1 MTLEIEKNSTQQDE
15 SNISAVENLF
25 YNNTNQ
31 KVYVDNKDISGN
43 LIIEKIES
51 GFLGNIVEFKKSRK
65 TGEKL
70 SPIISGDELSSI
82 NFLGYDGSSYSLGSK
97 IQVISRGTI
106 EVGKIPST
114 IKFSVANNFGNNVE
128 LLRLDTEDSF
138 LSLTGVSDSTTLLLK
153 NSHNLINP
161 ARLVMTRSRGTNTF
175 PTNVEPGDRVFDMVS
190 SAFANGAARL
200 TTLISTEVE
209 TVVGSVVQSS
219 INFFTA
225 DKFGAL
231 RPVVSVTPAGELKA
245 NTIKSFSPNESL
257 NLDVNGVGTINAQ
270 KPLRTNGYVKLPVYN
285 NDTQRDNDISEP
297 EPGMIIFNHQND
309 STGVPQFQG
318 FDGINWVNLRQ

>member
-1 MTLEIEKNSTQQDE
+1 MTLQIRTDSTQQRETTIPTVGD
-15 SNISAVENLF
+15 IATIDNL
-25 YNNTNQ
+25 TLE
-31 KVYVDNKDISGN
+31 KNKN
-43 LIIEKIES
+43 E
-51 GFLGNIVEFKKSRK
+51 FLGTSLKFKKSRR
-65 TGEKL
+65 TDDKL
-70 SPIISGDELSSI
+70 SSIVSGDELSSI
-82 NFLGYDGSSYSLGSK
+82 NFLGYDGLSYSLGSR
-97 IQVISRGTI
+97 IQVTSRGTI
-106 EVGKIPST
+106 VEGRVPST
-114 IKFSVANNFGNNVE
+114 MKFSVANSVGNSSE

-138 LSLTGVSDSTTLLLK
+138 LSLTGISDSTTLLLK
-153 NSHNLINP
+153 NSHNLNNP
-161 ARLVMTRSRGTNTF
+161 ARLVMTRSRGTNIF
-175 PTNVEPGDRVFDMVS
+175 PEDVEPGDRVFDMVS
-190 SAFANGAARL
+190 SAFANGVARS

-231 RPVVSVTPAGELKA
+231 RPVVSVTPAGELKV
-245 NTIKSFSPNESL
+245 NTIRSFSSNESL
-257 NLDVNGVGTINAQ
+257 NLDANGIGTINAQ

-297 EPGMIIFNHQND
+297 EPGMIIFNQQND